1 MYGTKVIYL
10 GIGVVAAAML
20 APGVRAEDVTIG
32 YAGPL
37 TGQLAALG
45 DQVRRG
51 TDLAVAD
58 LNAKGG
64 ILGQKV
70 VIEYGDDQCDP
81 KQAVSVAN
89 QFVGKKVSMVVG
101 HVCSGSSIPA
111 ADVYREEGTPMITPS
126 ATNPAITDKGYPN
139 VFRTLG
145 RDDQQG
151 TFAGEYIAKHFKDR
165 TIAIL
170 HDKQAY
176 GKGVAEQTKAQL
188 NKLGVKEVLF
198 DSINAGEK
206 DFRSMVSRLKSLG
219 VNFLYYGGYH
229 PEAGLLIRQAHE
241 QGMNLQ
247 MMGGDGLNTSEYTAV
262 AGADAEGTLLTFAP
276 DARNSPE
283 GKDVAERLR
292 KQGFEPEGYTLYAYA
307 AVQVF
312 AQGAEKAKSLKH
324 ADVDKVLHAGD
335 FKTVVGDISYDAK
348 GDLKSP
354 KFDVFVWKGGK
365 AEPLPK

>member
-1 MYGTKVIYL
+1 
-10 GIGVVAAAML
+10 ML
-20 APGVRAEDVTIG
+20 AAEVRAEDVTIG

-51 TDLAVAD
+51 ADLAVAD

-139 VFRTLG
+139 IFRTLG

-151 TFAGEYIAKHFKDR
+151 TFAGEY
-165 TIAIL
+165 
-170 HDKQAY
+170 
-176 GKGVAEQTKAQL
+176 
-188 NKLGVKEVLF
+188 
-198 DSINAGEK
+198 
-206 DFRSMVSRLKSLG
+206 
-219 VNFLYYGGYH
+219 
-229 PEAGLLIRQAHE
+229 
-241 QGMNLQ
+241 
-247 MMGGDGLNTSEYTAV
+247 
-262 AGADAEGTLLTFAP
+262 
-276 DARNSPE
+276 
-283 GKDVAERLR
+283 
-292 KQGFEPEGYTLYAYA
+292 
-307 AVQVF
+307 
-312 AQGAEKAKSLKH
+312 
-324 ADVDKVLHAGD
+324 
-335 FKTVVGDISYDAK
+335 
-348 GDLKSP
+348 
-354 KFDVFVWKGGK
+354 
-365 AEPLPK
+365 